1 MSIQPPVKLYNMT
14 KLLNESRYD
23 QLISIRRYL
32 HEHPET
38 SGNEYD
44 TAEYIQKTLNE
55 LHPPQELLTDLGGAG
70 VAAIYEG
77 QKDGPTLLFRA
88 ELDALPITE
97 ENDISYASKRRG
109 VSHKCGHDG
118 HMTVLLGLA
127 LWLKEHP
134 PEKGRVVLL
143 FQPAEENG
151 AGAMKVLDD
160 PAFAKIR
167 PDSVYAFHNLPGYPL
182 GQIIC
187 KEGPITS
194 AVNSL
199 IFKLQGKTSHA
210 AEPSRGRNPA
220 LGIARILLA
229 VDEWNQPD
237 RSQTDFRIFTPIYA
251 TLGEKA
257 YGTAAGYGE
266 VHFTLRTRNEEVM
279 EKSEEQLRHLVQDIA
294 GQEKLSVDTD
304 YTDRF
309 YGNANDRNAV
319 KIIQD
324 VADDQGFETLI
335 IDDPLSFG
343 EDFGAFTQKFSG
355 AMFCIGAG
363 EDTPALH
370 NPDYDFPD
378 ELIQVGVS
386 MFAGI
391 ITRHLGE

>member
-1 MSIQPPVKLYNMT
+1 MT
-14 KLLNESRYD
+14 KLLDESRFD

-32 HEHPET
+32 HQHPEV
-38 SGNEYD
+38 SGEEHE
-44 TAEYIQKTLNE
+44 TAKYIQKIIHD
-55 LHPPQELLTDLGGAG
+55 LHPPHELLTGLGGTG
-70 VAAIYEG
+70 IAAVYEG

-88 ELDALPITE
+88 ELDALPIIETNE
-97 ENDISYASKRRG
+97 MDYASHRRG

-127 LWLKEHP
+127 LWLRKHP
-134 PEKGRVVLL
+134 PGKGRVVLL
-143 FQPAEENG
+143 FQPSEENG
-151 AGAMKVLDD
+151 AGAMNVLED
-160 PAFAKIR
+160 PAFAKIH
-167 PDSVYAFHNLPGYPL
+167 PDCVYAFHNLPGYPL

-187 KEGPITS
+187 KEGPFTS

-199 IFKLQGKTSHA
+199 IFKLEGKTSHA

-220 LGIARILLA
+220 LAIARILLT

-237 RSQTDFRIFTPIYA
+237 RSRTDFRIFTPIYSI
-251 TLGEKA
+251 LGEKA

-266 VHFTLRTRNEEVM
+266 IHFTLRTRNEEVM
-279 EKSEEQLRHLVQDIA
+279 EESEQKLRELVQKIAQDEQL
-294 GQEKLSVDTD
+294 SVETD

-309 YGNANDRNAV
+309 YGNSNDRSAVETIAEVAAV
-319 KIIQD
+319 K
-324 VADDQGFETLI
+324 GYETLM

-378 ELIQVGVS
+378 GLIRVGVN

-391 ITRHLGE
+391 ILRHLGE